1 MVQLLTPGEEM
12 VGIGGGALATGG
24 GGEGIVTGGGK
35 VICKGCVPLAAVR
48 PAKKKKFS
56 FVKIGRQDAI
66 NTIAATYQPRGTGR
80 GKMQSSLLFNI

>member
-1 MVQLLTPGEEM
+1 MVQLLTPGEEI

-48 PAKKKKFS
+48 PAKKKK
-56 FVKIGRQDAI
+56 
-66 NTIAATYQPRGTGR
+66 NW
-80 GKMQSSLLFNI
+80 LC